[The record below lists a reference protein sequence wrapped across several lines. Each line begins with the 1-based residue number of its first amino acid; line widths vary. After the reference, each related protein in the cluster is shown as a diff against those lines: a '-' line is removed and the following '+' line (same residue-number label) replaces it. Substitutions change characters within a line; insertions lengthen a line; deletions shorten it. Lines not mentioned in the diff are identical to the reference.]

1 MPKAT
6 TIAGQ
11 AELLL
16 SEEVQQINPEVAIRI
31 KKIPSLVCKVLIII
45 WPTELN
51 TEPTKKS
58 NSFDQATC

>member
-16 SEEVQQINPEVAIRI
+16 SEEVQQINAEVAIRI

-58 NSFDQATC
+58 NSSDQATC

>member
-16 SEEVQQINPEVAIRI
+16 SEEVQQINAEVAIRI

-45 WPTELN
+45 
-51 TEPTKKS
+51 
-58 NSFDQATC
+58 